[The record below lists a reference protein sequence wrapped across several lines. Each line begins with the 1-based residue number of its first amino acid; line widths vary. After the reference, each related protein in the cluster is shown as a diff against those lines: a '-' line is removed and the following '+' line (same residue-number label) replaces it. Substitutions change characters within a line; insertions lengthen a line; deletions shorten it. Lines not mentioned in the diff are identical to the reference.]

1 MDRELFWK
9 LLEPEHP
16 RAEAFCRKISPSREE
31 GDDLY
36 QDALLLAMRKF
47 ESLHNQNAFRPWLY
61 RIIVN
66 CFTSRTRRPWWRRH
80 ATLTPELLETRQG
93 DDPEEVY
100 SARRW
105 LQRAFGALNAEEQ
118 TLVTLYE
125 LDGWSLDDL
134 AQAYGSTS
142 GAVKARL
149 FRCRKKMRKRLRR
162 CLSGADATTNLKE
175 ADYALRRSET
185 SSR

>member
-9 LLEPEHP
+9 RLEPEHP
-16 RAEAFCRKISPSREE
+16 RAEAFCRKISTSREE

-36 QDALLLAMRKF
+36 QDALLLALRKF
-47 ESLHNQNAFRPWLY
+47 DTLKDHSAFRPWLY

-80 ATLTPELLETRQG
+80 ATLTPELLETRRG

-100 SARRW
+100 TARRW

-125 LDGWSLDDL
+125 LEGWSLDDL
-134 AQAYGSTS
+134 ARTYGSNP
-142 GAVKARL
+142 GAIKARL
-149 FRCRKKMRKRLRR
+149 FRCRRKMRKRLKRY
-162 CLSGADATTNLKE
+162 LSGLETTINLKE
-175 ADYALRRSET
+175 ADNALRRSET
-185 SSR
+185 ST